1 MTVKELIAKLSE
13 VDNLDLP
20 VIISDHCGN
29 GQGFAKSFEIV
40 NIIPSEGPAFDAL
53 EISVEEND

>member
-1 MTVKELIAKLSE
+1 MTIRELIAKLSE

-29 GQGFAKSFEIV
+29 GQGFADSLEIINV
-40 NIIPSEGPAFDAL
+40 IPPEGPAFDAL
-53 EISVEEND
+53 EISVVEND